1 MKGPT
6 ITAFQ
11 VAIIAGLG
19 LQALMLLCGVVY
31 SLRAAED
38 RSGNESIIGATMP
51 AMSGLRYDS
60 DSLQDEQA
68 GREGSGRMAAQEQS
82 RNHHPLLAMIQSYA
96 DPRVHDPTSRR
107 NCFSFTSVP
116 DEINALVKHVKN
128 ILKYGRYAGVIDCIH
143 LSIPHRSLRFG
154 GEEYPKTDE
163 LLKLVDDPRII
174 VHRLFDYG
182 PMTRYIGPLAYE
194 QHPDTSIVIFDM
206 DSNGMIGNKDK
217 DLVTLFHAAHKVD
230 NDAMWC
236 LQGENFWV
244 ENGLVKPK
252 WDTFPLHRTRAVEWN
267 LVHFCRGVGGLLFKP
282 KQFVNFWY
290 KYEKRKQ
297 CMCRLCRHRVP
308 AP

>member
-1 MKGPT
+1 LIIVMRGPT

-31 SLRAAED
+31 TLRAAEG
-38 RSGNESIIGATMP
+38 SGNESNVVVGGAAMP
-51 AMSGLRYDS
+51 GPSGLRYDS
-60 DSLQDEQA
+60 IDQRGEGA
-68 GREGSGRMAAQEQS
+68 GRVAAQEQS
-82 RNHHPLLAMIQSYA
+82 HNHHPLRAMIQSYA
-96 DPRVHDPTSRR
+96 DPNVHDPSTRR

-116 DEINALVKHVKN
+116 DEIDALVKHVKG
-128 ILKYGRYAGVIDCIH
+128 ILQYGRYADVIDCIH

-154 GEEYPKTDE
+154 GEDYPKTDA

-217 DLVTLFHAAHKVD
+217 DLVTLFHAAQKVD

-252 WDTFPLHRTRAVEWN
+252 WDTFPLHRSHAVAWN

-290 KYEKRKQ
+290 KYENTKAVHVK
-297 CMCRLCRHRVP
+297 HHYFAA

>member
-1 MKGPT
+1 LIIVMKGPT

-31 SLRAAED
+31 SLRAAEG
-38 RSGNESIIGATMP
+38 SGNESNVVFGAAMP
-51 AMSGLRYDS
+51 GPLGLRYDS
-60 DSLQDEQA
+60 NEQQREGA
-68 GREGSGRMAAQEQS
+68 GRVAAQEQS
-82 RNHHPLLAMIQSYA
+82 HSHHHPLRAMIQSYA

-116 DEINALVKHVKN
+116 DEIDALVKHVKN
-128 ILKYGRYAGVIDCIH
+128 ILQYGRYADVIDCIH

-154 GEEYPKTDE
+154 GEDYPKTDA
-163 LLKLVDDPRII
+163 LLKLVEDPRII

-182 PMTRYIGPLAYE
+182 PMTRYIGPLSYE
-194 QHPDTSIVIFDM
+194 RHPDTSIVIFDM
-206 DSNGMIGNKDK
+206 DSKGMIGNKDK
-217 DLVTLFHAAHKVD
+217 DLVTLFHAAQKVD

-244 ENGLVKPK
+244 EDGLVKPK
-252 WDTFPLHRTRAVEWN
+252 WDTFPLHRSHAVEWN

-290 KYEKRKQ
+290 KYEKRKR
-297 CMCRLCRHRVP
+297 CV
-308 AP
+308 